1 MPKTKDPNQ
10 FECEICGQWLND
22 SSELVAHNL
31 SHVDK
36 QVKYY
41 IDDKWYQELIENHKQ
56 TTYTE
61 DSTMR

>member
-1 MPKTKDPNQ
+1 MKGPNQ
-10 FECEICGQWLND
+10 FECEICGQWING

-31 SHVDK
+31 SHVDTELA

-56 TTYTE
+56 ITYTG